1 MLSRF
6 DMVAGKDNLQ
16 GGAGGS
22 SWCGQS
28 HSEVRPLWLC
38 PSLNVCVLDWLQT
51 TPTVGKLSVIMLRFM
66 HNHDMT
72 RSRR

>member
-6 DMVAGKDNLQ
+6 DMVAGKGNLQ

-22 SWCGQS
+22 SRHRQS

-38 PSLNVCVLDWLQT
+38 PSLTVYVLDWLLT
-51 TPTVGKLSVIMLRFM
+51 SPTVGKLSVIMPRFM
-66 HNHDMT
+66 QA
-72 RSRR
+72 SL